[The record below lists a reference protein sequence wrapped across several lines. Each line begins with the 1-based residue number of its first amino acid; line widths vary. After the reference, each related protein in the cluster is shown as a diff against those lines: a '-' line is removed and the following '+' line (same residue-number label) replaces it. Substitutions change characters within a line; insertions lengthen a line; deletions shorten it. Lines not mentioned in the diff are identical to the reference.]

1 MILALLLIALSFWI
15 FVGNTFLQ
23 KIVCSLFSL
32 YFLILLVKKYSANTQ
47 IIVLILVL
55 FSVVVFLNKK
65 TINFELNEQSKIK
78 IYPDQVHIKDD

>member
-1 MILALLLIALSFWI
+1 M
-15 FVGNTFLQ
+15 
-23 KIVCSLFSL
+23 FSL

-78 IYPDQVHIKDD
+78 IYPDQVHIKDDFLSGTGHFECGDVLIAGKVSD